1 MVIVKHDNPSRLTL
15 YAKLGN
21 TNVTKGQRVKK
32 GQKIGTVAKNNQ
44 LYFSLMNVNNKNK
57 RTYINPENVIN
68 SYIINEARNYYRL
81 AKLNLIL
88 VLCNI

>member
-21 TNVTKGQRVKK
+21 TNVTKGQRVRK

-68 SYIINEARNYYRL
+68 
-81 AKLNLIL
+81 
-88 VLCNI
+88 